1 MDTSQ
6 TELLGMKTIMFGMKN
21 ILDGIKNGSDVAG
34 EKTSELE
41 NVAIEAIQN

>member
-6 TELLGMKTIMFGMKN
+6 TELLGVKTIMFGTKN
-21 ILDGIKNGSDVAG
+21 ILDGIKNGSDIAR

-41 NVAIEAIQN
+41 DVAIEAFQN